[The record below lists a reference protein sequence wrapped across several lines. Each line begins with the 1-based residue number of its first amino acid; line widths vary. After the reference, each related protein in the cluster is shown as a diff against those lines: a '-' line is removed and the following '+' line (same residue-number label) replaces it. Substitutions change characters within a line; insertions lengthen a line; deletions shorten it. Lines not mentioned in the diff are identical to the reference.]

1 MKYLFSLIL
10 VYAFSFPLEGQSFLP
25 PLTKDNFVAQTNKLA
40 DAIRL
45 ESTVSGRLRLSLELA
60 HAYLEFGQFHR
71 AIALGKALDTLDE
84 KTKDRY
90 ASQMAELYYAM
101 ALAYDRLL
109 LEQSMLQEAKKMRK
123 YHRIAFPD
131 KEIYEALYYA
141 FLSKYYNT
149 GMANMTGLKYSEKSL
164 KIFHRNRSDAHLIPI
179 HYLYNN
185 QAFSYR
191 NIANINYDNNK
202 KYADTVLYYLDWQN
216 ITNTLEK
223 NITVVGAFMYLLD
236 LSAYYDKNRPELL
249 DSTRYYSLQME
260 EILLKSIQEMKDK
273 FGPYHPHI
281 ARYEQLQALL
291 YTYKQEYDRAI
302 ALFDQAINHLTL
314 DGQVEDGTFAT
325 FNLLLSNAYT
335 LKARV
340 LENMYDET
348 QDIRYLKQIDS
359 TLLKME
365 LVWHTYAEDR
375 FGDSKS
381 FAFNHYLIAPYWS
394 FQKNSLRLYM
404 HTKDEAYLAR
414 YYHYSELSR
423 HYTLLYNIQKKIN
436 GIKLKDNAPSYEK
449 LELIQAQRNAGEGP
463 RPEELKKMVL
473 RKNPPIN
480 INLQSY
486 QERRQALQPHQ
497 AIVYMS
503 DLQYARDKNF
513 VVHVIEKER
522 DTILLM
528 NLDIFN
534 MSIHLYRHEIGFIQA
549 VKENNLDSFK
559 IHSHYIYQQVMAPV
573 RAFLS
578 KDITDLIIH
587 KSPFFDN
594 ASIPFELLTTEYS
607 PKGNYKDLNYLG
619 QQYNISYNQTQIK
632 DTNPPKRLISRAQP
646 LTVFIAEHS
655 ELPPLLYKKQF
666 LDNLRARYDVRIYEG
681 NQSTKAA
688 LINVLEHDP
697 LVLVVAHG
705 VGNRSENTDE
715 KGIYL
720 FDGFLT
726 VNEITELNCRTELL
740 VLAGCSTSIGY
751 RTNEGN
757 INLPRAFTMAGVKS
771 MMVSSWDIDER
782 SSLMLIELWLQYLYE
797 GLSKSEALRRAQG
810 DFLQSATA
818 RLSAPLYWGAFSVI
832 GDERPI
838 RIRGKSYLPQVAG
851 GIALLVFMLL
861 VFNSSASRK
870 RSLR

>member
-1 MKYLFSLIL
+1 MKYLFFLIL
-10 VYAFSFPLEGQSFLP
+10 VYTFSFSLEGQSFLP

-40 DAIRL
+40 DAIRR

-60 HAYLEFGQFHR
+60 HAYNEFGQFHR

-90 ASQMAELYYAM
+90 APQMAELYYVMAM
-101 ALAYDRLL
+101 AYERLII
-109 LEQSMLQEAKKMRK
+109 EQPMLIEAKKMRK
-123 YHRIAFPD
+123 YYQKAYPD
-131 KEIYEALYYA
+131 KEIYEALYFA
-141 FLSKYYNT
+141 FLSRYYGM
-149 GMANMTGLKYSEKSL
+149 GMANRTGQKYSEKSL
-164 KIFHRNRSDAHLIPI
+164 QIFHRNRADEHLIPI
-179 HYLYNN
+179 HYIYMV

-191 NIANINYDNNK
+191 NVANINYDDNK
-202 KYADTVLYYLDWQN
+202 KYADTVLYYLDKHN
-216 ITNTLEK
+216 ITNTFEK
-223 NITVVGAFMYLLD
+223 NYAIVGAFMYLLD
-236 LSAYYDKNRPELL
+236 RSAYYDANLPELL
-249 DSTRYYSLQME
+249 DSTRYYAFQMD
-260 EILLKSIQEMKDK
+260 EILLKSIREMEDM

-281 ARYEQLQALL
+281 ARFEFLRGIL
-291 YTYKQEYDRAI
+291 YLYIQDYDKAI
-302 ALFDQAINHLTL
+302 ALQNQAIKYLTL
-314 DGQVEDGTFAT
+314 DGQVEHGTFST
-325 FNLLLSNAYT
+325 FNLLLANAYS

-340 LENMYDET
+340 LENKYEET
-348 QDIRYLKQIDS
+348 PEIRYLKQIDS
-359 TLLKME
+359 TLLKLE
-365 LVWHTYAEDR
+365 QVWLTYAEDR
-375 FGDSKS
+375 FTDSKS
-381 FAFNHYLIAPYWS
+381 FGFNHYLIPPYIY
-394 FQKNSLRLYM
+394 FQKNSLRLYQR
-404 HTKDEAYLAR
+404 TQDEAYLAR

-423 HYTLLYNIQKKIN
+423 HFTLLYNLQKKIS
-436 GIKLKDNAPSYEK
+436 GIKLQDNAPAYEK
-449 LELIQAQRNAGEGP
+449 LELILAERSAGTGP
-463 RPEELKKMVL
+463 SPEEIMKMVL
-473 RKNPPIN
+473 RKNAPIN
-480 INLQSY
+480 LNILSY
-486 QERRQALQPHQ
+486 AERRQALQSHQ
-497 AIVYMS
+497 AIVYMA
-503 DLQYARDKNF
+503 DLPFARDKNF
-513 VVHVIEKER
+513 AIHIIEKER
-522 DTILLM
+522 DTVVLM

-534 MSIHLYRHEIGFIQA
+534 MSIYLFKQDIGLIRS

-559 IHSHYIYQQVMAPV
+559 IHSHYIYQQVMQPV
-573 RAFLS
+573 RSFLS

-594 ASIPFELLTTEYS
+594 ASIPFELLTTEHS

-619 QQYNISYNQTQIK
+619 QQYNISYSQTQIK
-632 DTNPPKRLISRAQP
+632 DTNPPKRLTSRAQP

-666 LDNLRARYDVRIYEG
+666 LDNLRARYEVRIYEG
-681 NQSTKAA
+681 KQSTRAA

-705 VGNRSENTDE
+705 VGNRSEHTDE

-771 MMVSSWDIDER
+771 MLVSSWDIDER
-782 SSLMLIELWLQYLYE
+782 SSLMLIEFWLQYLHE
-797 GLSKSEALRRAQG
+797 GFSKPEALRRAQG
-810 DFLQSATA
+810 DFLQMATA

-870 RSLR
+870 RYL